1 MPMACATA
9 SNASSTKSSITAGS
23 QRATKRR
30 HAIFS
35 RWSCS
40 PPLWSGC
47 ETWSKCQQDLV
58 GVDVRDR
65 KLAQVVVIACRAPP
79 AVGAADRELRCAGTA
94 VERAGA
100 VEVAGHH
107 SLWAGSAIVVRIRH
121 RAFLS
126 DFERAL
132 RVWANA
138 GSNSQP

>member
-58 GVDVRDR
+58 RLGTGEPNHLAPLLGFVGD
-65 KLAQVVVIACRAPP
+65 KLAEIGGRSREQRGTKSREPHLRLGISENRVHRLVDFV
-79 AVGAADRELRCAGTA
+79 AALA
-94 VERAGA
+94 
-100 VEVAGHH
+100 
-107 SLWAGSAIVVRIRH
+107 
-121 RAFLS
+121 
-126 DFERAL
+126 
-132 RVWANA
+132 
-138 GSNSQP
+138 

>member
-47 ETWSKCQQDLV
+47 ETWSKCQQDLAL
-58 GVDVRDR
+58 RQP
-65 KLAQVVVIACRAPP
+65 QVLVSAPP
-79 AVGAADRELRCAGTA
+79 QVSERQDRRIHELGSLSFFSLIHSAGDQP
-94 VERAGA
+94 ERPHL
-100 VEVAGHH
+100 EC
-107 SLWAGSAIVVRIRH
+107 SSK
-121 RAFLS
+121 
-126 DFERAL
+126 
-132 RVWANA
+132 
-138 GSNSQP
+138 